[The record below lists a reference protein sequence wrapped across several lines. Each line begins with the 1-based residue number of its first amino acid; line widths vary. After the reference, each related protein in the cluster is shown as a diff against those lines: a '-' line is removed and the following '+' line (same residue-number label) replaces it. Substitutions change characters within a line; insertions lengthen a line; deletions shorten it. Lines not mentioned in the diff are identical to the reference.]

1 MAIVSSAAYISSRQT
16 PFYRGSQTG
25 CGRSDDLP
33 KEGCSPSL
41 SDPKGRAPSASS
53 HCLFCDLPPLHC
65 PVPTCGVAPAET
77 SRSRRVQGSVLGT
90 TLATLFSVLC
100 RSLCRCQETPD
111 NDLLLT
117 HSPDTDEG
125 PAPCQ
130 AGQDM
135 TSPRE
140 GVPVSFT
147 HCCPLLPRRV
157 PGTQLMLQE
166 CLLGECSSGSRSPGS
181 R

>member
-1 MAIVSSAAYISSRQT
+1 MAIVNSAANISSRRT
-16 PFYRGSQTG
+16 SFYRGSQTG
-25 CGRSDDLP
+25 SGRSDDLL

-41 SDPKGRAPSASS
+41 SDPKGRVPSAPS
-53 HCLFCDLPPLHC
+53 HCLLCDLPPLHC

-77 SRSRRVQGSVLGT
+77 SRSWRVQGLGLGT
-90 TLATLFSVLC
+90 TPAAPFSVLC
-100 RSLCRCQETPD
+100 RSLCWCQETPD

-117 HSPDTDEG
+117 HSPDTDGG

-140 GVPVSFT
+140 GEPVSFT
-147 HCCPLLPRRV
+147 HCCPLLPRRG

-166 CLLGECSSGSRSPGS
+166 CLLGE
-181 R
+181 